1 MTGNVSSVLP
11 VIRDHIGQLDN
22 ELVNL
27 LCDRQALVW
36 RASLL
41 KKDEEAVR
49 APHRI
54 EEIITRV
61 RILAEEQGASPDLF
75 ESLYRSMISTYVNYE
90 LSESVP
96 RANSATTQTD
106 GTSGHLT

>member
-1 MTGNVSSVLP
+1 MTDNASSALP
-11 VIRDHIGQLDN
+11 VIRDHIDQLDN
-22 ELVNL
+22 ELVKL
-27 LCDRQALVW
+27 LCERQTLVW
-36 RASLL
+36 QASLL

-61 RILAEEQGASPDLF
+61 RILAEEQGASPDLL
-75 ESLYRSMISTYVNYE
+75 ESLCRSMISTYINYE

-96 RANSATTQTD
+96 RANSATTQT
-106 GTSGHLT
+106 GGASSHLT